1 MSRSEQFEPA
11 YAVLRFDD
19 FQLGDAG
26 DWSEHVT
33 AKEVWWTLEEA
44 EAEVARLNAIAD
56 EYRYRWQLVRVRR
69 RL

>member
-1 MSRSEQFEPA
+1 
-11 YAVLRFDD
+11 VLRFDD

-44 EAEVARLNAIAD
+44 EAEAEVAHLNAIAD